1 MALSRIFMSMHFP
14 SDLIAGAYLGS
25 IVPLVIYNFYFRHD
39 IEDISKK
46 YHIKLGDLLKLL
58 YYRFNL

>member
-1 MALSRIFMSMHFP
+1 MSMHFP

-25 IVPLVIYNFYFRHD
+25 VVPLIIYNLYFRD
-39 IEDISKK
+39 EIEDVCGK

-58 YYRFNL
+58 YYRINI